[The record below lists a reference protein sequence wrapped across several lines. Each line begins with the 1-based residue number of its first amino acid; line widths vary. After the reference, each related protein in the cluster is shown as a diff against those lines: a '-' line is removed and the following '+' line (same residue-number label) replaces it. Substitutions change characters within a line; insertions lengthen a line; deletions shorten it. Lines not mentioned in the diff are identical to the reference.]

1 MGQMQR
7 SRGFGCAAQS
17 SWLGRGR
24 RAQLQGE
31 ERSTPPFLSSRVSA
45 IGQVSSTGNGGTKA
59 FCKAR
64 PGRGCR
70 SSGIGCQEAR

>member
-24 RAQLQGE
+24 RGAAE
-31 ERSTPPFLSSRVSA
+31 V
-45 IGQVSSTGNGGTKA
+45 
-59 FCKAR
+59 
-64 PGRGCR
+64 
-70 SSGIGCQEAR
+70 EAAVAAA